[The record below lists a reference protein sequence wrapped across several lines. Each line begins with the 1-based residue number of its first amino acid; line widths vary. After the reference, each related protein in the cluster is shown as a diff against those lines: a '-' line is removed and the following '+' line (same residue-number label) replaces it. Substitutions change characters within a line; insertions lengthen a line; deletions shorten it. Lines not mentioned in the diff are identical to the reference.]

1 MVDMGAYAENSPV
14 LSEDGNTR
22 VGGSEIDTN
31 SSGHFDGSFCVLV
44 GLVCERGAVYDQR
57 LFVGLV

>member
-1 MVDMGAYAENSPV
+1 MVDMGAHAENSPV

-31 SSGHFDGSFCVLV
+31 SSGHFDGSFVFCRVWFVKGVRFTIKDYSLV
-44 GLVCERGAVYDQR
+44 
-57 LFVGLV
+57 